1 MSRSSSAI
9 DMKLLTEQLRKQLPA
24 LYANENNKTPTND
37 IIAYARFFGMWTNWV
52 WYACE
57 AAEDGDLV
65 YGFVIGHYPEWGYFQ
80 LSELEAI
87 RGPGGLRIERDLHFV
102 KAPMWKTEPQH
113 FSKRGG

>member
-1 MSRSSSAI
+1 
-9 DMKLLTEQLRKQLPA
+9 MKLLTKQLRKELPA

-57 AAEDGDLV
+57 AAEDGDLM

-87 RGPGGLRIERDLHFV
+87 RGPGGLRIERDLSFNAKAISKAVPEHF
-102 KAPMWKTEPQH
+102 PTRSQ
-113 FSKRGG
+113 RGG